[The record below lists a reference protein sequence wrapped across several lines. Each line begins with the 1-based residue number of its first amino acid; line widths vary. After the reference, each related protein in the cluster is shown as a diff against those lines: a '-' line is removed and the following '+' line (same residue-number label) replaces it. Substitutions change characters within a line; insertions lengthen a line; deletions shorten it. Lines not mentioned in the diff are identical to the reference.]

1 MSSAEYNEVAL
12 DLAINNINKII
23 EMVDNW
29 YHERKM
35 TEEAYTQMARELS
48 IIWGLVD
55 YVKGNQEKE
64 PVDISKG
71 E

>member
-29 YHERKM
+29 HHERKM
-35 TEEAYTQMARELS
+35 SEEAYTQMARELS
-48 IIWGLVD
+48 ITWGLVD
-55 YVKGNQEKE
+55 YVKGNQE
-64 PVDISKG
+64 PTDI
-71 E
+71 

>member
-29 YHERKM
+29 HHERKM
-35 TEEAYTQMARELS
+35 SEEAYAQMARELS

-64 PVDISKG
+64 QTDV
-71 E
+71 